1 VDNLD
6 ESLVR
11 QALDF
16 SPVGNI
22 GATFTS
28 SSVEPV
34 TGGASGREDLFA
46 LGCVFIR
53 GGLAGLL
60 GVRASG
66 HTQQCERQGGQ
77 ERNW

>member
-6 ESLVR
+6 ESFVR

-16 SPVGNI
+16 SPMGDVG
-22 GATFTS
+22 AAFTS

-34 TGGASGREDLFA
+34 TGCAGGREDLLA
-46 LGCVFIR
+46 LGYVFIR

-77 ERNW
+77 ERNS

>member
-1 VDNLD
+1 MVEKICL
-6 ESLVR
+6 
-11 QALDF
+11 
-16 SPVGNI
+16 P
-22 GATFTS
+22 
-28 SSVEPV
+28 SV
-34 TGGASGREDLFA
+34 AFLSA
-46 LGCVFIR
+46 